1 MTAENRVY
9 ILVFGSEKYSHSLHS
24 PAEKKNNRGKMK
36 RRRVRV
42 IEYLDSFYNIVLYHA
57 VKMTFRVHMHPPK
70 TVEYLLQQENAKIH
84 QNISGVN
91 CE

>member
-1 MTAENRVY
+1 M
-9 ILVFGSEKYSHSLHS
+9 
-24 PAEKKNNRGKMK
+24 
-36 RRRVRV
+36 RV

-57 VKMTFRVHMHPPK
+57 VKMTFRVHIHMHPPK
-70 TVEYLLQQENAKIH
+70 TVEYLLQQENAEIH